1 MGNFNRSF
9 NRDRRPSGG
18 GRSFD
23 RGTRDREMHRTTCSN
38 CGKECEVPF
47 KPNGSKPV
55 FCSDCFEK
63 NGGEQRRS
71 NDRDYSAPRRS
82 NFEDRRPSFNEN
94 RGYDRPQNFDRPQAS
109 ERPQQNNNAQFAE
122 LSSKLDRIIT
132 LLTPKLVAEKVPAEP
147 VTQSEESAPIV
158 GKKAKSPRKPKTAP
172 VEVSE

>member
-9 NRDRRPSGG
+9 NRDSRSGG
-18 GRSFD
+18 GGSFN
-23 RGTRDREMHRTTCSN
+23 RGGRDREMYRTTCSN

-82 NFEDRRPSFNEN
+82 NFEERRPRFNDN
-94 RGYDRPQNFDRPQAS
+94 RSYDRPQNF
-109 ERPQQNNNAQFAE
+109 ERPQETPRSAQNNDQFAA
-122 LSSKLDRIIT
+122 LNAKLDRIIT
-132 LLTPKLVAEKVPAEP
+132 LLTPKTEYQNEQP
-147 VTQSEESAPIV
+147 VQSEESVPKAE
-158 GKKAKSPRKPKTAP
+158 KKARTPRKLKTAP
-172 VEVSE
+172 AEEAE

>member
-1 MGNFNRSF
+1 MGNFNRNFS
-9 NRDRRPSGG
+9 RDSRSGG

-23 RGTRDREMHRTTCSN
+23 RPMRDREMHRTTCSN

-94 RGYDRPQNFDRPQAS
+94 RSYDRPQNFDRPQQS
-109 ERPQQNNNAQFAE
+109 ERPAQNNNAQFAE

-132 LLTPKLVAEKVPAEP
+132 LLTPKPDYKNETSEAATESKESSPAVEKKPRA
-147 VTQSEESAPIV
+147 
-158 GKKAKSPRKPKTAP
+158 PRKPKAAP
-172 VEVSE
+172 AEAVE